1 VETKII
7 IPCKCRSCTIGFEPI
22 RRGAVPR
29 WGAFFIDLPLNISY
43 PHPMK
48 HKDDIY
54 FYFAF
59 VICIGFTIILLS
71 LGAMD
76 SRNKKLQTQIDE
88 LRILFNQKFLQEM
101 VVNKPTIRFEF

>member
-1 VETKII
+1 LNQLGVGQYHGGELF
-7 IPCKCRSCTIGFEPI
+7 S
-22 RRGAVPR
+22 
-29 WGAFFIDLPLNISY
+29 IDLSLNISY

-76 SRNKKLQTQIDE
+76 SRNKKLQAQIDE
-88 LRILFNQKFLQEM
+88 LRVLFNQKFLQEM
-101 VVNKPTIRFEF
+101 AVNKPYPRDFNNNSLIRLEF